1 MASGFS
7 NIIWKEDEK
16 EEENCNFLLHQLVFF
31 LDFFSQRFLA
41 KAVVVLVAALERQ
54 LTAIFFFIFAQE
66 RNDEEE
72 EGTSKFFQDAENW
85 QS

>member
-31 LDFFSQRFLA
+31 FFLDFSQRFLA
-41 KAVVVLVAALERQ
+41 KAVAQCLKIAQNVAFEVLNFG
-54 LTAIFFFIFAQE
+54 IFH
-66 RNDEEE
+66 
-72 EGTSKFFQDAENW
+72 
-85 QS
+85 